1 MKMSMLTLTEIGKM
15 HTYIF
20 RDFNDLRD
28 PEGKHGCHFRP
39 TKTHVSE
46 KYGRHFFIDIGMHF
60 VSAPSLEKG
69 GYDETQLDYVGSWSD
84 LEGVVLQDLF
94 DIYQSLI
101 YEYHM
106 EEIDAER
113 ANYYELEE
121 AVEKGEITYL

>member
-1 MKMSMLTLTEIGKM
+1 MCIRDSSWTE
-15 HTYIF
+15 
-20 RDFNDLRD
+20 
-28 PEGKHGCHFRP
+28 
-39 TKTHVSE
+39 
-46 KYGRHFFIDIGMHF
+46 
-60 VSAPSLEKG
+60 
-69 GYDETQLDYVGSWSD
+69 

-94 DIYQSLI
+94 DIYQSLV

>member
-1 MKMSMLTLTEIGKM
+1 MRTM
-15 HTYIF
+15 IF

-28 PEGKHGCHFRP
+28 PEGIHGCHFVP

-60 VSAPSLEKG
+60 ISAPSFEKG

-94 DIYQSLI
+94 DIYQNMVF
-101 YEYHM
+101 EYHQ

>member
-1 MKMSMLTLTEIGKM
+1 MKMFLLSLTEIGKM

-69 GYDETQLDYVGSWSD
+69 GYCLLYTSPSPRDKR
-84 LEGVVLQDLF
+84 
-94 DIYQSLI
+94 QSR
-101 YEYHM
+101 M
-106 EEIDAER
+106 PSSA
-113 ANYYELEE
+113 
-121 AVEKGEITYL
+121 